1 MSDFKIKKKIFV
13 NYDHF
18 FYPKYYK
25 ENSDI
30 QIGFTPIEI
39 LFLW

>member
-1 MSDFKIKKKIFV
+1 MSDFKILKKIFV

-30 QIGFTPIEI
+30 QIEFTPIEI
-39 LFLW
+39 LFLC